1 MVHQKKVI
9 CFEGAEGL
17 KGCFGSSGILLCDSA
32 LQYHAKK
39 CRSSGIIPCL
49 TYTTCS
55 SCMAMSQVR
64 LSGSCH
70 FGAQGNPPTGRDLRL
85 RQALVRRPCL
95 ADLED
100 FSCFRFVSDKSDKWW
115 KCAFFMGNLG
125 IIAFAL
131 AGEAKRITTAALE
144 TATEECQH
152 SSRSIETWRAW
163 QHFVCFLMP
172 AATTSNFTS
181 QALVPE

>member
-1 MVHQKKVI
+1 
-9 CFEGAEGL
+9 
-17 KGCFGSSGILLCDSA
+17 
-32 LQYHAKK
+32 
-39 CRSSGIIPCL
+39 
-49 TYTTCS
+49 
-55 SCMAMSQVR
+55 MSQVR

-85 RQALVRRPCL
+85 RQALVRRL
-95 ADLED
+95 QQQIWKIL
-100 FSCFRFVSDKSDKWW
+100 CFRFVSDKSDKWW

>member
-1 MVHQKKVI
+1 MTKVTNGGNVH
-9 CFEGAEGL
+9 
-17 KGCFGSSGILLCDSA
+17 
-32 LQYHAKK
+32 
-39 CRSSGIIPCL
+39 
-49 TYTTCS
+49 
-55 SCMAMSQVR
+55 
-64 LSGSCH
+64 
-70 FGAQGNPPTGRDLRL
+70 
-85 RQALVRRPCL
+85 
-95 ADLED
+95 
-100 FSCFRFVSDKSDKWW
+100 
-115 KCAFFMGNLG
+115 FFMGNLGNLG

-152 SSRSIETWRAW
+152 SCGSIETWRAWW